1 MTSVF
6 SQLKRQP
13 ADPLLRL
20 ITEFRQDPRAGKID
34 LGVGVY
40 RDETGNTPVMRA
52 VKAAERRLFEQ
63 QTSKA
68 YLGPEGNL
76 GFAAALK
83 TLVTGNDERYACVQ
97 TPGGTGALRLAMEV
111 IAHAKPGAAVWVG
124 TPTWPNHTALL
135 TATGLQVRPYR
146 YLTQASVDFPA
157 MLAALQTAAPGDIVL
172 LHGCCHN
179 PSGIDLAPAEWA
191 TLAAL
196 LQERKLL
203 PLIDLAYQGLGSG
216 FADDARPA
224 LQLLEHCGEGFLAY
238 SCDKN
243 FALYRERVG
252 ALFIRARDPD
262 TAETVFSNALT
273 AARTNWS
280 MPPDHG
286 AALVQIILDDN
297 ALRTDWQAELNT
309 MRNRI
314 DGLRQAVAAAAPNLG
329 FLAQQKGLFSLLPI
343 SPDAVAQLKTRYGI
357 YMAAS
362 GRINAAGFTL
372 EAIPHFVEAYNDVAT
387 LAPATQTA

>member
-52 VKAAERRLFEQ
+52 VKAAEHRLFEQ

-83 TLVTGNDERYACVQ
+83 SLVTGNDEHYTCVQ
-97 TPGGTGALRLAMEV
+97 TPGGTGALRLAMDV
-111 IAHAKPGAAVWVG
+111 IARAKPGAAVWVG
-124 TPTWPNHTALL
+124 MPTWPNHTALL
-135 TATGLQVRPYR
+135 KATGLQVRPYR
-146 YLTQASVDFPA
+146 YLTRASVDFSA
-157 MLAALQTAAPGDIVL
+157 MIAALQTAAPGDIVL

-191 TLAAL
+191 ALAAL

-216 FADDARPA
+216 FADDACPA
-224 LQLLEHCGEGFLAY
+224 LQLLEHCSEGFLAY

-252 ALFIRARDPD
+252 ALFTRARDPD

-297 ALRTDWQAELNT
+297 TLRTDWQAELDT

-314 DGLRQAVAAAAPNLG
+314 DGLRQAVAAAAPNLD

-362 GRINAAGFTL
+362 GRINVAGFTL
-372 EAIPHFVEAYNDVAT
+372 EAIPEFVEAYNDVAT
-387 LAPATQTA
+387 LGPVTKTA